1 MPADLFADLRSNI
14 ILACW
19 WQWRKNNEL
28 PVTTARP
35 YNTEANGDLLA
46 YSGERGRKGRKQ
58 MDLIT
63 TAIVAALSAGAISG
77 LTEVSKTAV
86 TDAYHTLKDLLIKK
100 FGASS
105 EVVRSIDRLEAK
117 PESAGRQETLQEEI
131 VTVNAEQDHEVLA
144 AAKHVLALVHSQQ
157 VGFGKFS
164 IQNNAPVQG
173 QNIGDHNT
181 ITQQFEGPPK
191 A

>member
-1 MPADLFADLRSNI
+1 
-14 ILACW
+14 
-19 WQWRKNNEL
+19 
-28 PVTTARP
+28 
-35 YNTEANGDLLA
+35 
-46 YSGERGRKGRKQ
+46 
-58 MDLIT
+58 MDPIM
-63 TAIVAALSAGAISG
+63 TAIVAALSAGATNG

-117 PESAGRQETLQEEI
+117 PESVGRQETLQEEI

-144 AAKHVLALVHSQQ
+144 AAKHVLALVHPQQ
-157 VGFGKFS
+157 AGLGKFA

-173 QNIGDHNT
+173 QTIGDHHT
-181 ITQQFEGPPK
+181 ITQQFGELPK
-191 A
+191 T